1 MFSTLLLRGL
11 LCPQRAPCLYD
22 MVDFFLCI
30 ITVKVGSLE
39 NGTAMACVSYQMLFT
54 LNISF
59 LLAVKSSA
67 VGIVI

>member
-1 MFSTLLLRGL
+1 M
-11 LCPQRAPCLYD
+11 YD

-39 NGTAMACVSYQMLFT
+39 DGTAIACVSYQMLFT

-59 LLAVKSSA
+59 LLAVKGSA